1 MSLTSNPFHI
11 LGAKMT
17 DDRRRIVALAKEKS
31 FGGDEEAVREAQS
44 ILLTPRKR
52 LAAEIAWLPGV
63 EPERIGELL
72 WGLHSSASWRAAA
85 AWATGWNTPSLAGAN
100 LLAHMGHY
108 VDDGSLAWWV
118 SLLAA
123 AQRRVQADE
132 VTALVNEA
140 RVAAGLPRASKQDVT
155 EELRDRANSYLD
167 TIERCL
173 DTLETQRMAVVVTSV
188 VNTATRKGTTHASAL
203 VDTLIDSYYDR
214 RVSGTMDERRKGI
227 ENLAARVRADASG
240 GRIARVP
247 AIVGEIERALRAWD
261 VLAQPIQVSL
271 ASRGMSH
278 PPSDEIMRDT
288 RNLAVF
294 LINEHGVV
302 FLEVARSLTET
313 LRKVFAE
320 MEPITEVLDEDAAT
334 LDGIAAKVPSQQCRQ
349 VSPAVEPP
357 ASTPAPV
364 LFVRTA
370 RPRAWYALLAAIGL
384 VVLNIGVR
392 QGTLHSPTPSTGGP
406 QSRDP
411 LSELF
416 ERSRFMA
423 HGRGSPSPEWL
434 AVQRREGTL
443 DDNLSLAKRGLEFIK
458 SLGQGIGDVPV
469 GVLEGIGILASDP
482 NEVDENLLYQAGQRV
497 RGWLES
503 FAVDPRAEHSFFTSQ
518 VPRALGQF
526 VPQIAATA
534 LGGGVVAGAAKLAGA
549 GAKAQKYSAVAG
561 QVATGGGVVWL
572 THACSGPIRRCA
584 PSMVRT
590 SKQQSAPRYTRHP
603 SEHWRSYLYRGRWH
617 GRHHMADDS

>member
-17 DDRRRIVALAKEKS
+17 DDRRRIIALAKEKS

-63 EPERIGELL
+63 EPEQIGELL
-72 WGLHSSASWRAAA
+72 WTTEASWRAVT
-85 AWATGWNTPSLAGAN
+85 AWTTGWNTPSLAGAN

-108 VDDGSLAWWV
+108 VDDNSLAWWV

-123 AQRRVQADE
+123 AQQRVQADD

-155 EELRDRANSYLD
+155 EELQDRANSYRN

-173 DTLETQRMAVVVTSV
+173 DTLATQRMAVVVTSV
-188 VNTATRKGTTHASAL
+188 VNTATRNGSTHAPPL

-227 ENLAARVRADASG
+227 ANLAARVRADASG

-288 RNLAVF
+288 RSLAVF

-302 FLEVARSLTET
+302 FLEVAQSLTKT

-320 MEPITEVLDEDAAT
+320 MEPITELLDKDAAT
-334 LDGIAAKVPSQQCRQ
+334 LDGIAAKVRTAQPRTVREETPPAGELDIAALGVKGAAGMGRAPANWVIDEPLDREGNPSDPFVRLGFRHDGPRPRDDDPRDQELTDVWLQRRAQAEGNPDAQADYDHAYSQIVANRSAIHQQLDQ
-349 VSPAVEPP
+349 QAEVEAAVE
-357 ASTPAPV
+357 
-364 LFVRTA
+364 
-370 RPRAWYALLAAIGL
+370 
-384 VVLNIGVR
+384 
-392 QGTLHSPTPSTGGP
+392 QG
-406 QSRDP
+406 
-411 LSELF
+411 
-416 ERSRFMA
+416 
-423 HGRGSPSPEWL
+423 
-434 AVQRREGTL
+434 
-443 DDNLSLAKRGLEFIK
+443 AKEDIK
-458 SLGQGIGDVPV
+458 SSNG
-469 GVLEGIGILASDP
+469 
-482 NEVDENLLYQAGQRV
+482 
-497 RGWLES
+497 
-503 FAVDPRAEHSFFTSQ
+503 
-518 VPRALGQF
+518 
-526 VPQIAATA
+526 
-534 LGGGVVAGAAKLAGA
+534 
-549 GAKAQKYSAVAG
+549 
-561 QVATGGGVVWL
+561 
-572 THACSGPIRRCA
+572 
-584 PSMVRT
+584 
-590 SKQQSAPRYTRHP
+590 
-603 SEHWRSYLYRGRWH
+603 
-617 GRHHMADDS
+617 

>member
-31 FGGDEEAVREAQS
+31 FGGDEEAVRKAQS

-155 EELRDRANSYLD
+155 EELRDRANSYRD

-227 ENLAARVRADASG
+227 ANLAARVRADASG

-294 LINEHGVV
+294 LINEHGVA
-302 FLEVARSLTET
+302 FLEVAQSLTKT

-320 MEPITEVLDEDAAT
+320 MEPITELLDEDAAT
-334 LDGIAAKVPSQQCRQ
+334 LDDIAAKVRTARPRT
-349 VSPAVEPP
+349 VREEAHRPGELDIA
-357 ASTPAPV
+357 AK
-364 LFVRTA
+364 VRTA
-370 RPRAWYALLAAIGL
+370 RPRALYALLAAIGL
-384 VVLNIGVR
+384 VIFIINVIG
-392 QGTLHSPTPSTGGP
+392 HSPTPSTGGADTSPGAGGGRFGGGGGGGRFGDGGGGGRFGDGGRFRPSTGGADTSPGADQLFVRPAARSGEVLDTP
-406 QSRDP
+406 QIRWCLREDIRIETWRP
-411 LSELF
+411 DARTTRQVDAF
-416 ERSRFMA
+416 N
-423 HGRGSPSPEWL
+423 L
-434 AVQRREGTL
+434 AVEDYNQRCVGFRYYEAQM
-443 DDNLSLAKRGLEFIK
+443 SEARR
-458 SLGQGIGDVPV
+458 DVTR
-469 GVLEGIGILASDP
+469 LRSSIIADARL
-482 NEVDENLLYQAGQRV
+482 
-497 RGWLES
+497 
-503 FAVDPRAEHSFFTSQ
+503 RA
-518 VPRALGQF
+518 P
-526 VPQIAATA
+526 
-534 LGGGVVAGAAKLAGA
+534 
-549 GAKAQKYSAVAG
+549 
-561 QVATGGGVVWL
+561 W
-572 THACSGPIRRCA
+572 
-584 PSMVRT
+584 
-590 SKQQSAPRYTRHP
+590 
-603 SEHWRSYLYRGRWH
+603 
-617 GRHHMADDS
+617 

>member
-17 DDRRRIVALAKEKS
+17 DDRRRIIALAKEKS

-72 WGLHSSASWRAAA
+72 ATTEVWRLAPNSWGK
-85 AWATGWNTPSLAGAN
+85 TPSLARAN
-100 LLAHMGHY
+100 LLAHMGHLAAGHRTRARRTAVNRSY
-108 VDDGSLAWWV
+108 DDENSLAWWV
-118 SLLAA
+118 SSLAA
-123 AQRRVQADE
+123 AQQRVQADE

-188 VNTATRKGTTHASAL
+188 VNTATRNGATHASAL

-227 ENLAARVRADASG
+227 ANLAERVREDAADLT
-240 GRIARVP
+240 RKNLARGLSDVGTTIQTVTRVS
-247 AIVGEIERALRAWD
+247 AIVGEIKRALRAWD

-302 FLEVARSLTET
+302 FLQVARSLTET

-334 LDGIAAKVPSQQCRQ
+334 LDGIIAEKEALWRGVRTTPSQQYQ
-349 VSPAVEPP
+349 VSPAGESV
-357 ASTPAPV
+357 T
-364 LFVRTA
+364 
-370 RPRAWYALLAAIGL
+370 WL
-384 VVLNIGVR
+384 VVL
-392 QGTLHSPTPSTGGP
+392 L
-406 QSRDP
+406 
-411 LSELF
+411 
-416 ERSRFMA
+416 
-423 HGRGSPSPEWL
+423 
-434 AVQRREGTL
+434 
-443 DDNLSLAKRGLEFIK
+443 
-458 SLGQGIGDVPV
+458 
-469 GVLEGIGILASDP
+469 GVLFWW
-482 NEVDENLLYQAGQRV
+482 
-497 RGWLES
+497 WL
-503 FAVDPRAEHSFFTSQ
+503 
-518 VPRALGQF
+518 
-526 VPQIAATA
+526 IA
-534 LGGGVVAGAAKLAGA
+534 
-549 GAKAQKYSAVAG
+549 
-561 QVATGGGVVWL
+561 
-572 THACSGPIRRCA
+572 
-584 PSMVRT
+584 
-590 SKQQSAPRYTRHP
+590 
-603 SEHWRSYLYRGRWH
+603 
-617 GRHHMADDS
+617 